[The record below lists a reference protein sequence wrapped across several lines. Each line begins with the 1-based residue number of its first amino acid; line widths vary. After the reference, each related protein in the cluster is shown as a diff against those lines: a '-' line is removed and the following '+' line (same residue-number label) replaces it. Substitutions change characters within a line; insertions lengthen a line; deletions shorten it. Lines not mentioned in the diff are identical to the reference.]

1 MTQKEK
7 ILLQASKWKDA
18 GVSTYACNVEIGRE
32 FRPFQRNFVEI
43 TDKIIENPTL
53 FSENYN
59 FLAIDLEN
67 SELACLDIEGS
78 PGSVNDFMSILE
90 EKSINIEELIVE
102 KTPNNGLH
110 IYFRNSNDK
119 KRENI
124 FSMELKRIKFDV
136 LYKGKVFTFPS
147 CVGEKRYDPMFNIE
161 FNIDKDKIVDMPSA
175 IQVLFYKKMIN
186 RIY

>member
-7 ILLQASKWKDA
+7 ILLQASKWREA
-18 GVSTYACNVEIGRE
+18 GVSTYACKVELGRE
-32 FRPFQRNFVEI
+32 FRPFQRNFIEI
-43 TDKIIENPTL
+43 TDQILENPTL

-90 EKSINIEELIVE
+90 EKSINIEDLIVE

-110 IYFRNSNDK
+110 IYFRHIKDK

-175 IQVLFYKKMIN
+175 IQVLFCKKMIN